1 VALVVLGL
9 LAAACL
15 CSSAGT
21 CGTLARVVAAVL
33 EALAVALVVAL
44 ALLALLLGTGWAA
57 AKMAGWVG
65 AAVKK
70 GWRHARLAGWARG
83 WRQRGSRRPAAVGID
98 AVRLQHGRQLWDFA

>member
-15 CSSAGT
+15 SSSAET
-21 CGTLARVVAAVL
+21 CSTLTCVVAVF
-33 EALAVALVVAL
+33 LAVALAVAL

-57 AKMAGWVG
+57 AKM
-65 AAVKK
+65 
-70 GWRHARLAGWARG
+70 AGWARG

-98 AVRLQHGRQLWDFA
+98 AVRSQHGRQLWGFA